1 MKQPLSDEMLGR
13 ENRQI
18 TGLCDLSEQSRAYG
32 FIPAFYDTQSRK
44 AMASCFA
51 NGTPAP
57 IHVLEGLPQEW
68 VMQRDTSGRVVAAK
82 DSVIA
87 GFLYQG
93 EFYTREQAAL
103 VVHPANV

>member
-1 MKQPLSDEMLGR
+1 MKQPLSDEVLGR
-13 ENRQI
+13 ENRQF
-18 TGLCDLSEQSRAYG
+18 TGSGGLSEQNRAYG

-68 VMQRDTSGRVVAAK
+68 VMQRDTSGRVVVAK

-103 VVHPANV
+103 AVHPNV

>member
-1 MKQPLSDEMLGR
+1 MKQPLSDERLGR
-13 ENRQI
+13 ESRQF
-18 TGLCDLSEQSRAYG
+18 TGSGGLSEQNRAYG

-51 NGTPAP
+51 NGTLAP

-68 VMQRDTSGRVVAAK
+68 VRQRGPSGRVVVAK

-93 EFYTREQAAL
+93 KFYTREQAAL
-103 VVHPANV
+103 AVHPANV

>member
-13 ENRQI
+13 ENRQF
-18 TGLCDLSEQSRAYG
+18 TGSGGLSEQNRAYG
-32 FIPAFYDTQSRK
+32 FIPAFYNTQSRK

-51 NGTPAP
+51 NGTPAH

-68 VMQRDTSGRVVAAK
+68 VVQRDTFGRVVAAK

-103 VVHPANV
+103 AVFIH

>member
-1 MKQPLSDEMLGR
+1 MKQSLSDEMLGR
-13 ENRQI
+13 ENRQF
-18 TGLCDLSEQSRAYG
+18 TGSGGLSEQNRAYG
-32 FIPAFYDTQSRK
+32 FIPAFYNTQSRK

-68 VMQRDTSGRVVAAK
+68 VVQRDTFGRVVAAK

-103 VVHPANV
+103 AVFIH

>member
-1 MKQPLSDEMLGR
+1 MLGR
-13 ENRQI
+13 ENRQF
-18 TGLCDLSEQSRAYG
+18 TGSGGLSEQNRAYG
-32 FIPAFYDTQSRK
+32 FIPAFYNTQSRK

-51 NGTPAP
+51 NGTPAH

-68 VMQRDTSGRVVAAK
+68 VVQRDTFGRVVAAK

-103 VVHPANV
+103 AVFIH

>member
-1 MKQPLSDEMLGR
+1 MKQPLSDEMFGR
-13 ENRQI
+13 ENRQF
-18 TGLCDLSEQSRAYG
+18 TSLGGLSEQNRAYG

-57 IHVLEGLPQEW
+57 IHVLEGLPQEL
-68 VMQRDTSGRVVAAK
+68 VMQRDPSGRVVVAK

-103 VVHPANV
+103 AVHPATV